1 MDKDLKDA
9 VLAAFD
15 GEPEDDKQAA
25 GPAEEGA
32 AEEVAEGDQEGTVA
46 AGGPKAG
53 APRRKAVAASG
64 PIRRAAPAAP
74 APGRRPGAALAE
86 TTPAVAA
93 AARPKTNVA
102 FPAETGDSARP
113 AARPYA
119 GPVAA
124 ATPAAKRSPLGVL
137 SLLLT
142 VVLAVLVIVLLVQVA
157 GLKEEIRRQEALVRE
172 IKNLSRVTVS
182 VYQEPG
188 KRAQQVIAG
197 HDVDADGKVKIG
209 KMIIQPLPEE

>member
-1 MDKDLKDA
+1 
-9 VLAAFD
+9 
-15 GEPEDDKQAA
+15 
-25 GPAEEGA
+25 
-32 AEEVAEGDQEGTVA
+32 
-46 AGGPKAG
+46 
-53 APRRKAVAASG
+53 
-64 PIRRAAPAAP
+64 
-74 APGRRPGAALAE
+74 
-86 TTPAVAA
+86 
-93 AARPKTNVA
+93 
-102 FPAETGDSARP
+102 
-113 AARPYA
+113 
-119 GPVAA
+119 VAA